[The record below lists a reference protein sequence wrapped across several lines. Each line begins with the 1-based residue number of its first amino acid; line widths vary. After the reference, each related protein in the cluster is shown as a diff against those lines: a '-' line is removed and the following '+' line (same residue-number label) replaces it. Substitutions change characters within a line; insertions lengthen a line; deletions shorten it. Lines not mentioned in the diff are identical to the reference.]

1 MCHGWLMIFL
11 RSRRLLLS
19 GNRDILKRSLGIVI
33 ALLLL
38 GYGLVRIGVGTLLLA
53 QTLGA
58 INFPDLADAVAEVDV
73 FIVARASYQ
82 LLPFSLEGYFL
93 YIIAMGVLLSAGAAG
108 IVARFS
114 WGFTTLGVYIAMHA
128 ALFIN
133 FQEINPKLLGL
144 FAQIVMLL
152 ILYYLMPP
160 GKLLGTGQE
169 PS

>member
-1 MCHGWLMIFL
+1 MTAQFM
-11 RSRRLLLS
+11 S

-38 GYGLVRIGVGTLLLA
+38 GYGLVRIGVGALLLA
-53 QTLGA
+53 QTSGA

-73 FIVARASYQ
+73 FIVGRASYQ

-93 YIIAMGVLLSAGAAG
+93 YIVVMGVLLSAGAAR
-108 IVARFS
+108 IIARFS

-152 ILYYLMPP
+152 ILYYLRPT
-160 GKLLGTGQE
+160 GKLLNTGQE

>member
-1 MCHGWLMIFL
+1 VTAQFM
-11 RSRRLLLS
+11 S

-38 GYGLVRIGVGTLLLA
+38 GYGLVRIGVGALLLA
-53 QTLGA
+53 QTSGA

-73 FIVARASYQ
+73 FIVGRASYQ

-93 YIIAMGVLLSAGAAG
+93 YIVVMGVLLSAGAAR
-108 IVARFS
+108 IIARFS

-152 ILYYLMPP
+152 ILYYLRPT
-160 GKLLGTGQE
+160 GKLLNTGQE

>member
-1 MCHGWLMIFL
+1 M
-11 RSRRLLLS
+11 R
-19 GNRDILKRSLGIVI
+19 V
-33 ALLLL
+33 
-38 GYGLVRIGVGTLLLA
+38 GVGALLLA
-53 QTLGA
+53 QTLEA

-93 YIIAMGVLLSAGAAG
+93 YIVAMGVLLSAGAAG
-108 IVARFS
+108 IIACFS

-144 FAQIVMLL
+144 FAQLVMLL
-152 ILYYLMPP
+152 VLYYPMPP

>member
-1 MCHGWLMIFL
+1 M
-11 RSRRLLLS
+11 S
-19 GNRDILKRSLGIVI
+19 GNGDLVNRLLGIVI

-38 GYGLVRIGVGTLLLA
+38 GYGLVRIGVGSLLLA

-73 FIVARASYQ
+73 FIVARAGYQ

-93 YIIAMGVLLSAGAAG
+93 YIVAMGVLLSAGAAG
-108 IVARFS
+108 IIARAS

-144 FAQIVMLL
+144 FAQIVMLFA
-152 ILYYLMPP
+152 LYRLRPP
-160 GKLLGTGQE
+160 AKSLTAGHLQRD
-169 PS
+169 

>member
-1 MCHGWLMIFL
+1 MF
-11 RSRRLLLS
+11 LLS

-38 GYGLVRIGVGTLLLA
+38 GYGLVRIGVGALLLA
-53 QTLGA
+53 QTLGT
-58 INFPDLADAVAEVDV
+58 INFPDLANAVAEVDV

-82 LLPFSLEGYFL
+82 LLSFSLEGYFL
-93 YIIAMGVLLSAGAAG
+93 YIVAMGVLLSAGAAG
-108 IVARFS
+108 TIARAS

-133 FQEINPKLLGL
+133 FQEINPKLVGL
-144 FAQIVMLL
+144 LAQIVLLL

-160 GKLLGTGQE
+160 GKLVYTEQV

>member
-1 MCHGWLMIFL
+1 
-11 RSRRLLLS
+11 
-19 GNRDILKRSLGIVI
+19 
-33 ALLLL
+33 
-38 GYGLVRIGVGTLLLA
+38 VGALLLA
-53 QTLGA
+53 QTSGA
-58 INFPDLADAVAEVDV
+58 INFPDLADAAAEVEV

-93 YIIAMGVLLSAGAAG
+93 YIVAMGVLLSAGAAG

-144 FAQIVMLL
+144 FAQLVMLL
-152 ILYYLMPP
+152 ILYYLMPLD
-160 GKLLGTGQE
+160 KLLDTEQV

>member
-1 MCHGWLMIFL
+1 M
-11 RSRRLLLS
+11 R
-19 GNRDILKRSLGIVI
+19 V
-33 ALLLL
+33 
-38 GYGLVRIGVGTLLLA
+38 GVGALLLA
-53 QTLGA
+53 QTLEA

-144 FAQIVMLL
+144 FAQIVTLL
-152 ILYYLMPP
+152 ILHYLMPP
-160 GKLLGTGQE
+160 GKLLNTGQE

>member
-1 MCHGWLMIFL
+1 M
-11 RSRRLLLS
+11 LLLS

-33 ALLLL
+33 ALLPL
-38 GYGLVRIGVGTLLLA
+38 GYGLVRIGVGALLLA

-108 IVARFS
+108 DNCARLVGIHNARCIHRYARRS
-114 WGFTTLGVYIAMHA
+114 
-128 ALFIN
+128 
-133 FQEINPKLLGL
+133 
-144 FAQIVMLL
+144 
-152 ILYYLMPP
+152 LY
-160 GKLLGTGQE
+160 
-169 PS
+169 